1 MAVYTEVG
9 DDELNAFIDTYD
21 IGRVTSCKGI
31 AEGVENTNYLLKTD
45 RNDFILTLYEKRVDR
60 KDLPFFI
67 NLMEHLAASNI
78 ACPTPVKDRK
88 GRILRELAGRPCALI
103 SFLQGMWVRR
113 PRPDHCAELGKAM
126 ANLHLASLKFDGA
139 RVNSLSLKDWR
150 PLFEQ
155 SKLQADS
162 VQAGLADEIEQE
174 LNRLETQW
182 PQGLPQGI
190 IHADLFPNNVFF
202 IGDKLSGIIDYY
214 FACTDALVYDIAICL
229 NAWCF
234 EHDGSFNITKARAM
248 LNAYQAVRPLSK
260 AEFDALPLM
269 ARGASLRFLLTRL
282 YDWLNTPAGAM
293 VKPHDPLEYLRYLRF
308 HKHIESASE
317 YGLDL

>member
-1 MAVYTEVG
+1 
-9 DDELNAFIDTYD
+9 
-21 IGRVTSCKGI
+21 
-31 AEGVENTNYLLKTD
+31 
-45 RNDFILTLYEKRVDR
+45 
-60 KDLPFFI
+60 
-67 NLMEHLAASNI
+67 
-78 ACPTPVKDRK
+78 
-88 GRILRELAGRPCALI
+88 
-103 SFLQGMWVRR
+103 
-113 PRPDHCAELGKAM
+113 
-126 ANLHLASLKFDGA
+126 
-139 RVNSLSLKDWR
+139 
-150 PLFEQ
+150 
-155 SKLQADS
+155 
-162 VQAGLADEIEQE
+162 
-174 LNRLETQW
+174 
-182 PQGLPQGI
+182 LPQGI

-202 IGDKLSGIIDYY
+202 IGDRLSGIIDYY

-248 LNAYQAVRPLSK
+248 LSAYQAVRPLSK
-260 AEFDALPLM
+260 VEFDALPLM

>member
-9 DDELNAFIDTYD
+9 DDELNAFIETYD
-21 IGRVTSCKGI
+21 IGKVTSCKGI

-45 RNDFILTLYEKRVDR
+45 KNDFILTLYEKRVDR

-67 NLMEHLAASNI
+67 DLMEHLATSNI

-113 PRPDHCAELGKAM
+113 PRPNHCAELGRAM
-126 ANLHLASLKFDGA
+126 ANLHLASLEFEGA
-139 RVNSLSLKDWR
+139 RENSLSLKDWR

-155 SKLQADS
+155 SKPQADS
-162 VQAGLADEIEQE
+162 VQAGLAEEIEEE
-174 LNRLETQW
+174 LRQLETEW

-202 IGDKLSGIIDYY
+202 IGDKLSGIIDY
-214 FACTDALVYDIAICL
+214 
-229 NAWCF
+229 
-234 EHDGSFNITKARAM
+234 
-248 LNAYQAVRPLSK
+248 
-260 AEFDALPLM
+260 
-269 ARGASLRFLLTRL
+269 
-282 YDWLNTPAGAM
+282 
-293 VKPHDPLEYLRYLRF
+293 
-308 HKHIESASE
+308 
-317 YGLDL
+317 

>member
-45 RNDFILTLYEKRVDR
+45 KNDFILTLYEKRVDR

-78 ACPTPVKDRK
+78 ACPTPIKDRK

-126 ANLHLASLKFDGA
+126 AQLHLASLDFDGA

-155 SKLQADS
+155 SKSQANS
-162 VQAGLADEIEQE
+162 VQAGLAEEIEQE
-174 LNRLETQW
+174 LSRLETRW

-248 LNAYQAVRPLSK
+248 LSAYQAVRPLSK

>member
-9 DDELNAFIDTYD
+9 DDELKAFIDTYD
-21 IGRVTSCKGI
+21 IGSVTSCKGI

-45 RNDFILTLYEKRVDR
+45 KNDFILTLYEKRVDR

-113 PRPDHCAELGKAM
+113 PRPDHCAELGKALAEM
-126 ANLHLASLKFDGA
+126 HLATLEFDGA

-155 SKLQADS
+155 SKSQADG
-162 VQAGLADEIEQE
+162 VQVGLADEIEQE
-174 LNRLETQW
+174 LTRLETQW

-202 IGDKLSGIIDYY
+202 IDDRLSGIIDYY
-214 FACTDALVYDIAICL
+214 FACTDALVYDIGICL

-234 EHDGSFNITKARAM
+234 EQDGAFNTTKARAM
-248 LNAYQAVRPLSK
+248 LSAYQAVRPLSK

-269 ARGASLRFLLTRL
+269 ARGLLTRL
-282 YDWLNTPAGAM
+282 YDWLNTPAGAL

-308 HKHIESASE
+308 HKHIETASE

>member
-1 MAVYTEVG
+1 MAVYTEVP
-9 DDELNAFIDTYD
+9 DDELNTFINTYD
-21 IGRVTSCKGI
+21 IGAVTSCKGI

-45 RNDFILTLYEKRVDR
+45 QDDFILTLYEKRVDR
-60 KDLPFFI
+60 EDLPFFI
-67 NLMEHLAASNI
+67 GLMEHLAAKGI
-78 ACPTPVKDRK
+78 ACPTPIKDRE
-88 GRILRELAGRPCALI
+88 GRVLRELSGRPCALI

-113 PRPDHCAELGKAM
+113 PLPNHCAELGRAM
-126 ANLHLASLKFDGA
+126 AGMHLATADYAGSRK
-139 RVNSLSLKDWR
+139 NSLSVTDWR

-155 SKLQADS
+155 SKSRADS
-162 VQAGLADEIEQE
+162 VQSGLAAEIEEE
-174 LNRLETQW
+174 LGKLEAEW
-182 PQGLPQGI
+182 PHGLPQGI
-190 IHADLFPNNVFF
+190 VHADLFPNNVFF

-234 EHDGSFNITKARAM
+234 EQDGAFNTTKARAM
-248 LNAYQAVRPLSK
+248 LSAYQEIRPLSQ

-282 YDWLNTPAGAM
+282 YDWLNIPEGAL
-293 VKPHDPLEYLRYLRF
+293 VKPHDPLEYLRKLRF
-308 HKHIESASE
+308 HKHVHSASE

>member
-45 RNDFILTLYEKRVDR
+45 KNDFILTLYEKRVDR

-78 ACPTPVKDRK
+78 ACPTPIKDRK

-126 ANLHLASLKFDGA
+126 AQLHLASLDFDGA

-155 SKLQADS
+155 SKSQANS
-162 VQAGLADEIEQE
+162 VQAGLAEEIEQE
-174 LNRLETQW
+174 LSRLETRW

-248 LNAYQAVRPLSK
+248 LSAYQAVRPLSK

-269 ARGASLRFLLTRL
+269 ARGASVRFLLTRL

>member
-1 MAVYTEVG
+1 MAVYTEVD
-9 DDELNAFIDTYD
+9 DDELNTFIATYD
-21 IGRVTSCKGI
+21 IGTVTSCKGI

-45 RNDFILTLYEKRVDR
+45 QNDFILTLYEKRVDR

-78 ACPTPVKDRK
+78 ACPTPIRDRK
-88 GRILRELAGRPCALI
+88 GRVLRELAGRPCALI

-113 PRPDHCAELGKAM
+113 PLPNHCAELGKAL
-126 ANLHLASLKFDGA
+126 AQLHLATLKFQGA
-139 RVNSLSLKDWR
+139 RMNSLSLKDWR

-155 SKLQADS
+155 SKSQADS
-162 VQAGLADEIEQE
+162 VQAGLVDEIEQE
-174 LNRLETQW
+174 LTRLEMQW

-234 EHDGSFNITKARAM
+234 EQDGAFNITKARAM
-248 LNAYQAVRPLSK
+248 LSAYQAVRPLSQ

-269 ARGASLRFLLTRL
+269 ARGAALRFLLTRL
-282 YDWLNTPAGAM
+282 YDWLNTPAGAL

-308 HKHIESASE
+308 HKHIETASE

>member
-21 IGRVTSCKGI
+21 IGTVTSCKGI

-45 RNDFILTLYEKRVDR
+45 QNDFILTLYEKRVDR

-78 ACPTPVKDRK
+78 ACPTPIRDRK

-113 PRPDHCAELGKAM
+113 PQPNHCAELGKAM
-126 ANLHLASLKFDGA
+126 ANLHLASLEFDGA
-139 RVNSLSLKDWR
+139 RENSLSLKDWR

-155 SKLQADS
+155 SKSQADS
-162 VQAGLADEIEQE
+162 VQVGLADEIEQE
-174 LNRLETQW
+174 LTRLETQW

-202 IGDKLSGIIDYY
+202 IGDRLSGIIDYY
-214 FACTDALVYDIAICL
+214 FACTDALVYDIGICL

-234 EHDGSFNITKARAM
+234 EQDGAFNTTKARAM
-248 LNAYQAVRPLSK
+248 LSAYQAVRPLSK
-260 AEFDALPLM
+260 TEFDALPLM
-269 ARGASLRFLLTRL
+269 ARGAALRFLLTRL